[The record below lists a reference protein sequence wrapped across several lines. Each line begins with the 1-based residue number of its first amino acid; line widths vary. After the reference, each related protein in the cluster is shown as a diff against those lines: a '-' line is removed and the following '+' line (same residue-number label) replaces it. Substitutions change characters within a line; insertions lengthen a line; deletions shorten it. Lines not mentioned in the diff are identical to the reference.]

1 MAMFPVLLAATL
13 AFTPQDAA
21 LSYRTAKQL
30 VDTCTPRDAGTTRSR
45 LAANC
50 ILDSASIVGANVR
63 RDSFTAETPKGER
76 TFVNL
81 TAEFCS
87 NPDSPWVVI
96 VSHYDTKPG
105 IDCPGANDGA
115 STTGL
120 LVGLANAFGNWHTP
134 RGNVMLIWTD
144 GEECMEAY
152 GEHDGFWGS
161 KRAAEMLKKRGLD
174 VKAVICLDMLGD
186 RDLGITIP
194 RNGSPALA
202 NIARYAAKKI
212 EEPELVQLVPEL
224 IKDDHVAFLEAG
236 FKAVDLIDFKY
247 GSAPGLND
255 YWHTAEDTMEKISVK
270 SLERAG
276 KVVVEMLNVLLI

>member
-1 MAMFPVLLAATL
+1 MAMLSVLLAATL

-21 LSYRTAKQL
+21 LAYRTAKQL
-30 VDTCTPRDAGTTRSR
+30 VDTCTPRDAGTPRSR
-45 LAANC
+45 MAVNC
-50 ILDSASIVGANVR
+50 ILDAASVVGADVR
-63 RDSFTAETPKGER
+63 RDVFTAQTPRGER

-87 NPDSPWVVI
+87 NPDSPWVVL

-105 IDCPGANDGA
+105 VACPGANDGA

-120 LVGLANAFGNWHTP
+120 LVALANALCDWRTP

-144 GEECMEAY
+144 GEESMEAY
-152 GEHDGFWGS
+152 GESDGFWGS
-161 KRAAEMLKKRGLD
+161 KHAAGVLKKRGLD

-202 NIARYAAKKI
+202 KIAHYAAKKI
-212 EEPELVQLVPEL
+212 GEPTLVQSVPELV
-224 IKDDHVAFLEAG
+224 KDDHVAFLEAG
-236 FKAVDLIDFKY
+236 FKAIDLIDFKY

-255 YWHTAEDTMEKISVK
+255 YWHTSQDTADKISAS

-276 KVVVEMLNVLLI
+276 KIVVEMLNVLLI